1 MQSKTALISGGLGD
15 IGKAIAILF
24 GQQGIKVAI
33 SDLMEEKNISSRLD
47 DMRRLGCPD
56 LMYHQVDISSEK
68 EVSDWLEVVKEKW
81 GVPQIIVPN
90 AGIVVSGSLTDT
102 LATEQVAHQF
112 NVNFWGSYHLAVQA
126 SKLLIA
132 HRLPGRITFIGSWAA
147 ERPNARISAYCI
159 SKALVRMLCKTLALE
174 LAQHNILVNEVAPGI
189 VEGGLSKKNQEKNP
203 ALLQTHLASVPL
215 HTLVQ
220 VEEVARHV
228 LYLSDFSTMNITGT
242 TLLVDGGLSLT
253 SKMTP

>member
-1 MQSKTALISGGLGD
+1 
-15 IGKAIAILF
+15 
-24 GQQGIKVAI
+24 
-33 SDLMEEKNISSRLD
+33 
-47 DMRRLGCPD
+47 
-56 LMYHQVDISSEK
+56 
-68 EVSDWLEVVKEKW
+68 
-81 GVPQIIVPN
+81 
-90 AGIVVSGSLTDT
+90 
-102 LATEQVAHQF
+102 
-112 NVNFWGSYHLAVQA
+112 
-126 SKLLIA
+126 
-132 HRLPGRITFIGSWAA
+132 
-147 ERPNARISAYCI
+147 
-159 SKALVRMLCKTLALE
+159 MLCKTLALE

-215 HTLVQ
+215 HTLIQ